1 MPPELGEFG
10 LDGFENALPWCVAHR
25 CKLRWWLPGGR
36 IVLLCG
42 LGGERHLL
50 ETTWRARSDVPR
62 QYLPVAQPDRW
73 ALTMRPWSASIPG
86 RNDGCRP
93 LDFSQVPLNP

>member
-1 MPPELGEFG
+1 L
-10 LDGFENALPWCVAHR
+10 VAA
-25 CKLRWWLPGGR
+25 GGR

-50 ETTWRARSDVPR
+50 ETTWRARSDEPR

-73 ALTMRPWSASIPG
+73 ALTMETVVRLDPG
-86 RNDGCRP
+86 P
-93 LDFSQVPLNP
+93 Q